1 MMRII
6 DLLASIGRL
15 PPQAWDAIIP
25 MWDGAHSRLETV
37 ALNPQPLP
45 PAEAFI
51 VGAARMA
58 HDVARAAIK
67 AQVGGHSSEKFVS
80 ELIDDWCGTHWPHKW
95 PSPWPGPRF
104 GDGPQPEPWVVNLAR
119 ISGAI
124 VFANYGTRLGKGALG
139 EVFMAGAERLAE
151 AAGSKAGT
159 KSSAG

>member
-1 MMRII
+1 MRII

-15 PPQAWDAIIP
+15 PPQALDAIIP
-25 MWDGAHSRLETV
+25 QWDGGHTRLETV

-80 ELIDDWCGTHWPHKW
+80 ELIDDWCGTPWPRKW
-95 PSPWPGPRF
+95 PWPWPGPRSEE
-104 GDGPQPEPWVVNLAR
+104 GPHPEPWVVDLAR

-139 EVFMAGAERLAE
+139 DVFMAGAERLAE
-151 AAGSKAGT
+151 AAGNKASPR
-159 KSSAG
+159 SSAG